1 LGPGRVT
8 ARALWVVAESVHAV
22 TYFAPAA
29 LQSLR
34 EAGLK
39 GFWAGYFAARSAP
52 LGAVAAAPVAAAFF
66 NFDPAMVR
74 RAVPSCWAVV
84 DPATLTV
91 RRAEAA
97 AGALSGICTAEA
109 LEALTGALP
118 ILRRAV
124 AGCAGEGRPL
134 TGANRA
140 LWPSVEAGLRRRA
153 APESTVELGEVWQAC
168 TTLREH
174 RGDGHVAALL
184 VHGLSGLEAHLLA
197 AGTLGVP
204 ADVLRDSRGW
214 TEPQW
219 AAGITRLAGR
229 GLLRPDGAATAA
241 GRELRRRIEAM
252 TEDLATPAFAALA
265 DEETA
270 ALHQALLGCAL
281 QIQGAG
287 LYPFPNPIGLPALE
301 LEPAARTAAA
311 VRGTDGRTRS

>member
-1 LGPGRVT
+1 MGQGRVT
-8 ARALWVVAESVHAV
+8 ARQLWVVAESVHAV

-39 GFWAGYFAARSAP
+39 GFWAGYFAARAAP
-52 LGAVAAAPVAAAFF
+52 LGAVGAAPVAAAFF

-74 RAVPSCWAVV
+74 RAVPSCWDIV

-91 RRAEAA
+91 RRAGAA
-97 AGALSGICTAEA
+97 AGAVSDISTAEA
-109 LEALTGALP
+109 LEARVAAHP

-134 TGANRA
+134 TGVNSV
-140 LWPSVEAGLRRRA
+140 LWPSVEVGLRRRA
-153 APESTVELGEVWQAC
+153 VPAAVIELGEAWQAC

-197 AGTLGVP
+197 AGTLEVP

-214 TEPQW
+214 TGPQW
-219 AAGITRLAGR
+219 AAGIALLAGR

-252 TEDLATPAFAALA
+252 TDDLAAPAFVALA
-265 DEETA
+265 DEEMA
-270 ALHQALLGCAL
+270 DLHRALLGCAT
-281 QIQGAG
+281 QIQGSG

-301 LEPAARTAAA
+301 LQL
-311 VRGTDGRTRS
+311 